1 MPELLE
7 EERLEAT
14 PTIGAANP
22 GDEWERGT
30 KILQYALTIALSAF
44 LLFQVQMILGKFLLP
59 LFGGTPAVWT
69 TCLLCFQVLLL
80 LGYSYGHVL
89 GSAKS
94 WRLQGRVHA
103 VLLLA
108 SLGLLGVLWVK
119 WGSPLT
125 PGGEWRPQP
134 NDNPVAKI
142 LELLAVTVALPFFL
156 LSTTGPLLQRWLSV
170 SGGKRS
176 PYRLYALSNAGS
188 LLGLLSYPFLM
199 EWSLTLKHQA
209 WVWSSGYVA
218 FAVLGTA
225 IAWRQTDSNS
235 GQDSP
240 RLESTEYREDTLAPG
255 KLRYLLWMGLSACST
270 TMLLASTN
278 LLCQDI
284 AVIPL
289 LWVVPLSL
297 YLVSF
302 ILTFD
307 SNRWYRR
314 KICWPLYFLVLGAA
328 MKTTFNESHGE
339 TVFLI
344 VLYCV
349 TLFTVCLVCHG
360 ELARSKP
367 EPRRLTGFYLM
378 VALGGALGGAFVVLV
393 APHVFLGFWEFHV
406 GLIGCGFLLTAAYA
420 LARRKPVA
428 DELPAAAGKPATA
441 GRPGQEPEHGTWT
454 VALIVL
460 LAFLIP
466 QLGRLIPNFDT
477 WPMVNHEYYTGPLV
491 VLCYLLWWAARRGKQ
506 NKTEI
511 VEASKVEWKPVA
523 SLLLLGM
530 FGIFAYSYTQLAG
543 AHALFRERNFFGAKY
558 VVDGVGTV
566 MLVSGTTVHG
576 FEYKDPA
583 QRHTPTSY
591 YQEESGVGRVL
602 RDYPRGEAGRDQLRV
617 GLIGMGAGT
626 LAAYGRLGDV
636 YRFYEIDPA
645 VVALSAGA
653 KPYFHFV
660 EDSAARVDTVLGD
673 ARLSLE
679 YEAERGELQKFDV
692 LAVDAFSGDSIP
704 VHLLTREATGVYL
717 RHMRGRNGVL
727 AFHVSNR
734 YLNLDPVIVGLGQ
747 AYGLSAIEVRIQS
760 SEWILLSAN
769 PEMFRLPDLA
779 AIATPVKLPK
789 KPVFWTD
796 DYSNLLEVVGRPR

>member
-1 MPELLE
+1 MPELLQVE
-7 EERLEAT
+7 QLEAT
-14 PTIGAANP
+14 PTIVAVNP
-22 GDEWERGT
+22 GEESECSPN
-30 KILQYALTIALSAF
+30 ILQYALTIALSAF

-89 GSAKS
+89 GNAKS
-94 WRLQGRVHA
+94 WGVQGRVHA
-103 VLLLA
+103 ALLLA

-125 PGGEWRPQP
+125 PGSEWRPQP

-188 LLGLLSYPFLM
+188 LLGLLSYPFLI

-209 WVWSSGYVA
+209 WVWSCGYVA

-225 IAWRQTDSNS
+225 IAWRHTASNS
-235 GQDSP
+235 GHDFPQ
-240 RLESTEYREDTLAPG
+240 LQSTEYREVAQAPG

-297 YLVSF
+297 YLLSF

-314 KICWPLYFLVLGAA
+314 KIYWPLYFLVLGAA
-328 MKTTFNESHGE
+328 MKTTFNESNGE

-349 TLFTVCLVCHG
+349 TLFTVCMVCHG

-393 APHVFLGFWEFHV
+393 APHVFLGLWEFHV
-406 GLIGCGFLLTAAYA
+406 RLIGCGFLLTAAYA
-420 LARRKPVA
+420 LARRKPMA
-428 DELPAAAGKPATA
+428 DKLAATA
-441 GRPGQEPEHGTWT
+441 
-454 VALIVL
+454 
-460 LAFLIP
+460 
-466 QLGRLIPNFDT
+466 
-477 WPMVNHEYYTGPLV
+477 
-491 VLCYLLWWAARRGKQ
+491 
-506 NKTEI
+506 
-511 VEASKVEWKPVA
+511 
-523 SLLLLGM
+523 
-530 FGIFAYSYTQLAG
+530 
-543 AHALFRERNFFGAKY
+543 
-558 VVDGVGTV
+558 
-566 MLVSGTTVHG
+566 
-576 FEYKDPA
+576 
-583 QRHTPTSY
+583 
-591 YQEESGVGRVL
+591 
-602 RDYPRGEAGRDQLRV
+602 
-617 GLIGMGAGT
+617 
-626 LAAYGRLGDV
+626 
-636 YRFYEIDPA
+636 
-645 VVALSAGA
+645 
-653 KPYFHFV
+653 
-660 EDSAARVDTVLGD
+660 
-673 ARLSLE
+673 
-679 YEAERGELQKFDV
+679 
-692 LAVDAFSGDSIP
+692 
-704 VHLLTREATGVYL
+704 
-717 RHMRGRNGVL
+717 
-727 AFHVSNR
+727 
-734 YLNLDPVIVGLGQ
+734 
-747 AYGLSAIEVRIQS
+747 
-760 SEWILLSAN
+760 
-769 PEMFRLPDLA
+769 
-779 AIATPVKLPK
+779 
-789 KPVFWTD
+789 
-796 DYSNLLEVVGRPR
+796 

>member
-1 MPELLE
+1 MAELLQE
-7 EERLEAT
+7 EPLEAT
-14 PTIGAANP
+14 PNMAGANP
-22 GDEWERGT
+22 GDESERGT

-89 GSAKS
+89 GNAKS
-94 WRLQGRVHA
+94 WRVQGRVHA
-103 VLLLA
+103 RLLLA
-108 SLGLLGVLWVK
+108 SLALLGVLWVK

-125 PGGEWRPQP
+125 PGREWRPQP
-134 NDNPVAKI
+134 EDNPVAKI

-156 LSTTGPLLQRWLSV
+156 LSTTGPLLQRWLSA
-170 SGGKRS
+170 SGARRS

-188 LLGLLSYPFLM
+188 LLGLLSYPFLI

-209 WVWSSGYVA
+209 WVWSCGYVA

-225 IAWRQTDSNS
+225 IAWRHSDSHS
-235 GQDSP
+235 GQDP
-240 RLESTEYREDTLAPG
+240 TQLESTAPREETLAPG

-297 YLVSF
+297 YLLSF

-339 TVFLI
+339 SVFLI
-344 VLYCV
+344 LLYCV

-420 LARRKPVA
+420 CRRPKPVA
-428 DELPAAAGKPATA
+428 DELPAPT
-441 GRPGQEPEHGTWT
+441 GRPGQEQEHGTWT
-454 VALIVL
+454 VALTVL

-477 WPMVNHEYYTGPLV
+477 WPIVNHEYYTGPLV
-491 VLCYLLWWAARRGKQ
+491 ALAYLLWWAARRAKQ

-511 VEASKVEWKPVA
+511 AEASPVEWKPVA

-558 VVDGVGTV
+558 VVDNADTV
-566 MLVSGTTVHG
+566 MLVSGSTVHG

-583 QRHTPTSY
+583 HRHTPTSY
-591 YQEESGVGRVL
+591 YREESGVGRVL
-602 RDYPRGEAGRDQLRV
+602 RGYPRGEDGRDQLRV

-626 LAAYGRLGDV
+626 LAAYGRSGDV

-645 VVALSAGA
+645 VIALSAGA

-660 EDSAARVDTVLGD
+660 QDSAARVDTVLGD

-679 YEAERGELQKFDV
+679 NEAERGELQKFDV
-692 LAVDAFSGDSIP
+692 LAVDAFSSDSIP

-717 RHMRGRNGVL
+717 RHMRGPNGVL

-734 YLNLDPVIVGLGQ
+734 YLDLDPVIVGLGQ
-747 AYGLSAIEVRIQS
+747 AYGLSASQVRIQS

-769 PEMFRLPDLA
+769 PEMFRLPELA
-779 AIATPVKLPK
+779 AIAAPVKLQK

-796 DYSNLLEVVGRPR
+796 DYSNLFEVVRRPR

>member
-1 MPELLE
+1 MPELLQE
-7 EERLEAT
+7 ESLEST
-14 PTIGAANP
+14 PTIAAAHP
-22 GDEWERGT
+22 DEKWDGGT
-30 KILQYALTIALSAF
+30 KILKFALTIALSAF

-94 WRLQGRVHA
+94 GRLQGRVHA
-103 VLLLA
+103 ALLLA
-108 SLGLLGVLWVK
+108 SLGLVGVLWVK

-125 PGGEWRPQP
+125 PGAEWRPQP
-134 NDNPVAKI
+134 NDNPVTKI

-188 LLGLLSYPFLM
+188 LLGLLSYPFLL

-209 WVWSSGYVA
+209 WMWSCGYIA

-225 IAWRQTDSNS
+225 IAWRHADANS
-235 GQDSP
+235 GQDFP
-240 RLESTEYREDTLAPG
+240 QLQNAEYWEVAQTPGTL
-255 KLRYLLWMGLSACST
+255 RNLLWMGLSACST
-270 TMLLASTN
+270 TTLLASTN

-297 YLVSF
+297 YLLSF

-314 KICWPLYFLVLGAA
+314 KIYWPLYFLVLGAA
-328 MKTTFNESHGE
+328 MKTTFNKGSGE
-339 TVFLI
+339 TIFLI
-344 VLYCV
+344 MLYCV
-349 TLFTVCLVCHG
+349 TLFTVCMVCHG

-367 EPRRLTGFYLM
+367 EPRQLTGFYLM

-393 APHVFLGFWEFHV
+393 APHVFLGLWEFHI
-406 GLIGCGFLLTAAYA
+406 GLIGCGLLLTTAY
-420 LARRKPVA
+420 LYERRKPVA
-428 DELPAAAGKPATA
+428 DKVPVTT
-441 GRPGQEPEHGTWT
+441 GRPDQWPEHGMWT

-466 QLGRLIPNFDT
+466 QLGRLIPNFDN
-477 WPMVNHEYYTGPLV
+477 WPIIDHEYYTGPLI
-491 VLCYLLWWAARRGKQ
+491 VLGYLLWWATRSAKQ
-506 NKTEI
+506 NGTKTAQ
-511 VEASKVEWKPVA
+511 ASAIEWKPVA
-523 SLLLLGM
+523 TLLLLGL
-530 FGIFAYSYTQLAG
+530 FGVFAYSYTQLGG

-558 VVDGVGTV
+558 VEDNVDSVT
-566 MLVSGTTVHG
+566 LVSGSTVHG
-576 FEYKDPA
+576 FEYKDPGH
-583 QRHTPTSY
+583 RHTPTSY
-591 YQEESGVGRVL
+591 YREESGVGRLL
-602 RDYPRGEAGRDQLRV
+602 RDYPRGKVGGDQLRV

-626 LAAYGRLGDV
+626 LAAYGRSGDV

-645 VVALSAGA
+645 VIALSAGA
-653 KPYFHFV
+653 NPYFHFV
-660 EDSAARVDTVLGD
+660 QDSAARVDTVLGD

-679 YEAERGELQKFDV
+679 NEAERGELQKFDV
-692 LAVDAFSGDSIP
+692 LVVDAFSSDSIP

-747 AYGLSAIEVRIQS
+747 AYGLSASKVRINS
-760 SEWILLSAN
+760 SEWILLCAN
-769 PEMFRLPDLA
+769 PEMFRLPDLEGV
-779 AIATPVKLPK
+779 ATPVRLRK
-789 KPVFWTD
+789 KPVLWTD
-796 DYSNLLEVVGRPR
+796 DYSNLFEVVGRPR

>member
-1 MPELLE
+1 MPELLQE
-7 EERLEAT
+7 EPLTAS
-14 PTIGAANP
+14 PSMAAANP
-22 GDEWERGT
+22 GDESERDR
-30 KILQYALTIALSAF
+30 KLLQFALTIALSAF
-44 LLFQVQMILGKFLLP
+44 LLFQVQMILGKYLLP

-89 GSAKS
+89 GNAKS
-94 WRLQGRVHA
+94 WRVQGRVHA
-103 VLLLA
+103 ALLLA
-108 SLGLLGVLWVK
+108 SLALLGVLWVK

-125 PGGEWRPQP
+125 PGREWRPQP
-134 NDNPVAKI
+134 GDNPVAKI

-170 SGGKRS
+170 SGARRS

-188 LLGLLSYPFLM
+188 LLGLLSYPFLI

-209 WVWSSGYVA
+209 WVWSCGYVA

-225 IAWRQTDSNS
+225 IAWRHTDSNS
-235 GQDSP
+235 GQDP
-240 RLESTEYREDTLAPG
+240 RQLESTAPREETLAPG

-297 YLVSF
+297 YLLSF

-339 TVFLI
+339 SVFLI
-344 VLYCV
+344 LLYCV

-367 EPRRLTGFYLM
+367 EPRQLTGFYLM
-378 VALGGALGGAFVVLV
+378 VALGGGLGGAFVVLV

-420 LARRKPVA
+420 CWRPKPA
-428 DELPAAAGKPATA
+428 PDELPAPA
-441 GRPGQEPEHGTWT
+441 GRPGQEPADGTWT

-477 WPMVNHEYYTGPLV
+477 WPIVNHEYYTGPLV
-491 VLCYLLWWAARRGKQ
+491 ALCYLLWWAARRAKR

-511 VEASKVEWKPVA
+511 AESSAVEWKPVA

-558 VVDGVGTV
+558 VVDNADTV
-566 MLVSGTTVHG
+566 MLVSGSTVHG

-583 QRHTPTSY
+583 HRHTPTSY
-591 YQEESGVGRVL
+591 YREESGIGRVL
-602 RDYPRGEAGRDQLRV
+602 RGYPRGEDGREQLRV

-626 LAAYGRLGDV
+626 LAAYGRSGDV

-645 VVALSAGA
+645 VIALSAGA

-660 EDSAARVDTVLGD
+660 QDSAARVDTVLGD

-679 YEAERGELQKFDV
+679 NEAERGELQKFDV
-692 LAVDAFSGDSIP
+692 LAVDAFSSDSIP

-717 RHMRGRNGVL
+717 RHMRGPNGVL

-734 YLNLDPVIVGLGQ
+734 YLDLDPVIVGLGQ
-747 AYGLSAIEVRIQS
+747 AYGLSASQVRIQS

-779 AIATPVKLPK
+779 AMAAPVKLRK

-796 DYSNLLEVVGRPR
+796 DYSNLFEVVRRPR

>member
-1 MPELLE
+1 MTELLQE
-7 EERLEAT
+7 EQLEAI
-14 PTIGAANP
+14 PTIAAANP
-22 GDEWERGT
+22 GEEWERGT
-30 KILQYALTIALSAF
+30 QILPYALTITLSAF

-69 TCLLCFQVLLL
+69 TCLLCFQILLL

-89 GSAKS
+89 GNAKS
-94 WRLQGRVHA
+94 WRVQGRVHA
-103 VLLLA
+103 ALLLA

-134 NDNPVAKI
+134 NDNPVTKI

-188 LLGLLSYPFLM
+188 LLGLLSYPFLI

-209 WVWSSGYVA
+209 WVWSCGYVA

-225 IAWRQTDSNS
+225 IAWRHTDSN
-235 GQDSP
+235 GRQDSP
-240 RLESTEYREDTLAPG
+240 QLESTEYREEALAPG

-270 TMLLASTN
+270 TMLLATTN

-297 YLVSF
+297 YLLSF

-314 KICWPLYFLVLGAA
+314 RLYWPMYFLVLGAA

-420 LARRKPVA
+420 HARRKPVA
-428 DELPAAAGKPATA
+428 DERPATA

-477 WPMVNHEYYTGPLV
+477 WPIVNHEYYTGPLL
-491 VLCYLLWWAARRGKQ
+491 VLGCLLWWAARRGKR
-506 NKTEI
+506 NKMEI
-511 VEASKVEWKPVA
+511 AKASPVEWKPVA

-530 FGIFAYSYTQLAG
+530 FGIFAYGYTQLAG

-558 VVDGVGTV
+558 IADNGDTV
-566 MLVSGTTVHG
+566 MLISGTTVHG

-591 YQEESGVGRVL
+591 YREESGVGRVL
-602 RDYPRGEAGRDQLRV
+602 RDYPRGEDGRDQLRV

-626 LAAYGRLGDV
+626 LAAYGRSGDV

-645 VVALSAGA
+645 VIALSAGA

-660 EDSAARVDTVLGD
+660 QDSAARVDTVLGD

-679 YEAERGELQKFDV
+679 NEAERGELQKFDV
-692 LAVDAFSGDSIP
+692 LAVDAFSSDSIP
-704 VHLLTREATGVYL
+704 VHLLTREATGIYL

-727 AFHVSNR
+727 AFHISNR
-734 YLNLDPVIVGLGQ
+734 YLDLDPVIVGLGQ
-747 AYGLSAIEVRIQS
+747 AYGLSAMEVRIKS
-760 SEWILLSAN
+760 SEWILLCAN
-769 PEMFRLPDLA
+769 PDMFRLPDLA
-779 AIATPVKLPK
+779 AVATPVKLQK

-796 DYSNLLEVVGRPR
+796 DYSNLLEVVRWPR